1 MIEIPIS
8 YPIANM
14 ALHVIELAAIITL
27 LIMRG
32 LDNDD
37 YPR

>member
-1 MIEIPIS
+1 MIEIPFA
-8 YPIANM
+8 YTVANM
-14 ALHVIELAAIITL
+14 ALHIIELAAIITL

-32 LDNDD
+32 IDDDD